1 LFLSLKRFNLPL
13 LFLASSIP
21 GLRTSSGK
29 DTLIYLQRHN
39 YIHNNTVDF
48 DYEPFFTIL
57 IDISTVVEDSRISWW
72 LFNFIYGLF
81 LLSLS
86 RYISKKVVSHKNVA
100 ISLLII
106 FAIDA
111 AFNGMRSGLMYVFIL
126 ASFMSA
132 NKFSSFLSGVLGV
145 LTHISG
151 LIIAGLSWLR
161 KRPVVFGLLFSIFFF
176 FTYDY
181 ILDIIAYNERLN
193 SKFVRYSESKNISKY
208 SGLVDL
214 VVFALL
220 YISYRGRWYY
230 IILIPL
236 VIFVHLFWLQNFY
249 GVFRVYRLL
258 LIFILSLIWTQGI
271 RWRAGYL
278 MASVFLILNFLKQ
291 VVMTAGSEGGFIP
304 FR

>member
-1 LFLSLKRFNLPL
+1 MFLRLKRFNLPL

-21 GLRTSSGK
+21 GLRTSAGK

-39 YIHNNTVDF
+39 DIHKNGIHF
-48 DYEPFFTIL
+48 DYEPFFAIL
-57 IDISTVVEDSRISWW
+57 IDFSTVVEDSRISWW
-72 LFNFIYGLF
+72 LFNFIYGLL

-86 RYISKKVVSHKNVA
+86 RYISNKVVSHKNLA

-111 AFNGMRSGLMYVFIL
+111 AFNGMRSGLMYVFVL
-126 ASFMSA
+126 TAFVSS
-132 NKFSSFLSGVLGV
+132 NKFGSYLSGVLGV

-151 LIIAGLSWLR
+151 LIIAGLVWFR
-161 KRPVVFGLLFSIFFF
+161 KRPIVFGLILSIFFA

-181 ILDIIAYNERLN
+181 FLDIIAYNERLN
-193 SKFVRYSESKNISKY
+193 SKFVRYSETKNLSKY

-214 VVFALL
+214 VLCALL
-220 YISYRGRWYY
+220 YISYRGRWSYTV
-230 IILIPL
+230 IIPL
-236 VIFVHLFWLQNFY
+236 VILVHLFWLENFY

-258 LIFILSLIWTQGI
+258 LIFMLSLIWTQGI

-278 MASVFLILNFLKQ
+278 MVSVFFILNFLKQ
-291 VVMTAGSEGGFIP
+291 VVLTAGSEGGFLP